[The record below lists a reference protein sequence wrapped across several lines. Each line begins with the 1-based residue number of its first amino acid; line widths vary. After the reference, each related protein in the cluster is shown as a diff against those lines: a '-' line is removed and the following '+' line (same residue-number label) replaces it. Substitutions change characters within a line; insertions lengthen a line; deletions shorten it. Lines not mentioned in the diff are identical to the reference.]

1 MRVCLLNDS
10 FPPVIDGVVNV
21 VMNYANYLQQNHGT
35 EVIVG
40 TPAYPDADYSA
51 YSYPVVPYPSLDT
64 AAVASGYRT
73 GNPFSGKAFGKL
85 TDFQPDILHAHCPA
99 SSTIIARLLREKT
112 GAPVVF
118 TYHTR
123 YEIDIRRVVKA
134 RPVAEEGIRAMIGN
148 ISACDEVWV
157 VSRGA
162 GESLT
167 SLGYEGSWRVMNNGV
182 DFARGRVPE
191 PEVARVTGGYDLPE
205 GVPVYLFVGR
215 LMTYKGLP
223 LILDALKTV
232 HEAGQ
237 DFRMVFVGKGPDRDL
252 LMGQAEK
259 NGIAGKC
266 IFTGPVYDRDALR
279 AWNTRADLFLFPSTF
294 DTNGLV
300 VREAAAC
307 GLASVLVR
315 DSCASEGI
323 TDGRNGFLIEETAES
338 LAALLQKTGQNL
350 DLLHRVGMRAMEE
363 IYLSWSDCVDA
374 AYARYLDILEKKALG
389 AYAGKKRDPADL
401 LVSATAWTMGGQEK
415 IRRLGHEV
423 FGDFR
428 ETAVGMME
436 NIQEFGENAEQLGRK
451 TAGQIKSGFEERKRE
466 LKEGAEQL
474 KEDFRA
480 YGRGLEAEEQF
491 HLNVVEEALKE
502 LGGNRKE

>member
-123 YEIDIRRVVKA
+123 YEIDIRRIVKA

-215 LMTYKGLP
+215 L
-223 LILDALKTV
+223 
-232 HEAGQ
+232 
-237 DFRMVFVGKGPDRDL
+237 
-252 LMGQAEK
+252 
-259 NGIAGKC
+259 
-266 IFTGPVYDRDALR
+266 
-279 AWNTRADLFLFPSTF
+279 ST
-294 DTNGLV
+294 
-300 VREAAAC
+300 
-307 GLASVLVR
+307 
-315 DSCASEGI
+315 
-323 TDGRNGFLIEETAES
+323 
-338 LAALLQKTGQNL
+338 
-350 DLLHRVGMRAMEE
+350 
-363 IYLSWSDCVDA
+363 
-374 AYARYLDILEKKALG
+374 
-389 AYAGKKRDPADL
+389 P
-401 LVSATAWTMGGQEK
+401 
-415 IRRLGHEV
+415 
-423 FGDFR
+423 
-428 ETAVGMME
+428 
-436 NIQEFGENAEQLGRK
+436 
-451 TAGQIKSGFEERKRE
+451 
-466 LKEGAEQL
+466 
-474 KEDFRA
+474 
-480 YGRGLEAEEQF
+480 
-491 HLNVVEEALKE
+491 
-502 LGGNRKE
+502 

>member
-1 MRVCLLNDS
+1 M
-10 FPPVIDGVVNV
+10 
-21 VMNYANYLQQNHGT
+21 
-35 EVIVG
+35 
-40 TPAYPDADYSA
+40 
-51 YSYPVVPYPSLDT
+51 
-64 AAVASGYRT
+64 
-73 GNPFSGKAFGKL
+73 
-85 TDFQPDILHAHCPA
+85 
-99 SSTIIARLLREKT
+99 
-112 GAPVVF
+112 
-118 TYHTR
+118 
-123 YEIDIRRVVKA
+123 
-134 RPVAEEGIRAMIGN
+134 
-148 ISACDEVWV
+148 
-157 VSRGA
+157 
-162 GESLT
+162 
-167 SLGYEGSWRVMNNGV
+167 
-182 DFARGRVPE
+182 
-191 PEVARVTGGYDLPE
+191 
-205 GVPVYLFVGR
+205 
-215 LMTYKGLP
+215 
-223 LILDALKTV
+223 
-232 HEAGQ
+232 
-237 DFRMVFVGKGPDRDL
+237 
-252 LMGQAEK
+252 
-259 NGIAGKC
+259 
-266 IFTGPVYDRDALR
+266 
-279 AWNTRADLFLFPSTF
+279 
-294 DTNGLV
+294 
-300 VREAAAC
+300 
-307 GLASVLVR
+307 R

-401 LVSATAWTMGGQEK
+401 LVSATAWTMGGQEQ